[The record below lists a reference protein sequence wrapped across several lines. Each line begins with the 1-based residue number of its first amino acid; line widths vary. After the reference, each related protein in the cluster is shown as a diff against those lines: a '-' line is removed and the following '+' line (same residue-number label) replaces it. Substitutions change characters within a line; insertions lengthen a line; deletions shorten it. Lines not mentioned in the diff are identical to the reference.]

1 MINCAS
7 NKIIKNICDTRESLY
22 LPSKFGTHCCEYA
35 LGCDKT
41 VVYIFASSLLSS
53 ITLCYGFTVLMYFS
67 HSYLFVEAG
76 TESHKRDKAK
86 HQVQGK
92 MTCVRLKDQSKLKNK
107 TITC

>member
-92 MTCVRLKDQSKLKNK
+92 MTRVKNRAS
-107 TITC
+107 